1 MVNNYNC
8 KNCGQEDSDRMVQC
22 DHCDMWYHF
31 DCVGVNSGVADDS
44 WNCKGCKMTFT
55 APSTTATTPLISNPP
70 IESSDNLL
78 NQPQAM
84 SSPAYVHAE
93 QQKASST
100 SVRPI
105 MDMQV
110 STDVPR
116 PSASI
121 ANGIDLPIYTTAKQH
136 KQVSNLTLTHNPHHV
151 PITTTPPSFNND
163 IINHTTNVELQLK
176 MLEEQQR
183 AHQDFIERKYKIL
196 SQLGEGAPPPQ
207 SSNVFHSSFAFGGPS
222 SAQLAARHAISK
234 HLPYFN
240 GDPEEWPLFISSFKI
255 STAVAG
261 YSNAENL
268 MRLQSCL
275 NGKARELVR
284 SKLMLPAMVPEII
297 QTNTDNTDV
306 LRTT

>member
-1 MVNNYNC
+1 M
-8 KNCGQEDSDRMVQC
+8 
-22 DHCDMWYHF
+22 
-31 DCVGVNSGVADDS
+31 
-44 WNCKGCKMTFT
+44 
-55 APSTTATTPLISNPP
+55 
-70 IESSDNLL
+70 
-78 NQPQAM
+78 
-84 SSPAYVHAE
+84 
-93 QQKASST
+93 
-100 SVRPI
+100 
-105 MDMQV
+105 
-110 STDVPR
+110 
-116 PSASI
+116 
-121 ANGIDLPIYTTAKQH
+121 
-136 KQVSNLTLTHNPHHV
+136 

-196 SQLGEGAPPPQ
+196 SQLDQGAPPPQ